1 MDDLVAISPAD
12 SNWGEEFY
20 RTYKQLCKDIGV
32 SLASTEDP
40 DKAFPPSTRG
50 LVLGIMF
57 CTIEWKWWIEDK
69 KLDHILNDINDL
81 RKVDETDLRTVW
93 SVVGKILYV
102 KELCVPGTI

>member
-1 MDDLVAISPAD
+1 MAISPAGYT
-12 SNWGEEFY
+12 WGDDFY
-20 RTYKQLCKDIGV
+20 KKYLQVCESIGV

-57 CTIEWKWWIEDK
+57 CTKEWMWWIGEDK
-69 KLDHILNDINDL
+69 LSHILNDIEEL
-81 RKVDETDLRTVW
+81 RQKEETDLRSVW

-102 KELCVPGTI
+102 KELCVPGK